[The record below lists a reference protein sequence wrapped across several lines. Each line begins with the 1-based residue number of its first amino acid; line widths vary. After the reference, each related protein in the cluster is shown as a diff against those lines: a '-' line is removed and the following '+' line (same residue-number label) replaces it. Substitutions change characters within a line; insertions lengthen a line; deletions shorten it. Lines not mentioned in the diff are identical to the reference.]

1 MKKLT
6 LKKLANELEKG
17 YGWYSPGMPINAGKA
32 IFHLISKKFV
42 NPNGGI
48 LIDFKK
54 GSYPISEF
62 SEGNSRLLIFK
73 SFPILSPY
81 TDEDVISEWK
91 EFTKGFIRV
100 PYLFLENR
108 QFILELRS

>member
-17 YGWYSPGMPINAGKA
+17 YGWYSPGMPINAGKS
-32 IFHLISKKFV
+32 ILHLIEKGFVDPASK
-42 NPNGGI
+42 I
-48 LIDFKK
+48 LVAFEKS
-54 GSYPISEF
+54 SYSISEF

-73 SFPILSPY
+73 SFPILRPHK
-81 TDEDVISEWK
+81 DEDVISEWK

-108 QFILELRS
+108 QFVLELRS